1 MKKTKSLLTLLLAMV
16 LTLSLFPVSGAAAHT
31 KTVYLKTKQSEYAN
45 DRLERYTLYTYDM
58 NGVLAQEDIWARD
71 SEAGEFDWH
80 AQYLYVCN
88 PQGDITRSTYLRND
102 KLIEIYDYE
111 YTYGAQY
118 TKRTA
123 YETYVYIAQD
133 VKGYNG
139 CLETYYD
146 ASGNVRKVLHY
157 DAQDQLKSG
166 LEYAY
171 DAQGKQICEIRYAY
185 NSSGEVT
192 GTSQTLYEYDADNR
206 LTREYD
212 PDHPYTVWKT
222 YTYNESNQLIRM
234 QYSREIGPD
243 DGSVYPFTT
252 EYTYDEHGNLVSE
265 TTTIRSRSRIN
276 PFVIHTS
283 VRRVDYEYQAFEIPV
298 PPPFE
303 DIEPD
308 GYYRYAVEWAVE
320 SGVTKGTS
328 KTTFSPDKTCTRAEA
343 VAFLWRVKGE
353 PEPKTTATRFSDV
366 PADTWYSKA
375 VAWAVETGVT
385 NGFPDGS
392 FRPTDTC
399 TRAQIVTFL
408 WRANSSPAPKDGGTR
423 FPDVPADEWY
433 SSAVAWADEAEVTN
447 GFPDGTFCPDED
459 CTRSQI
465 VTFLYRAEK
474 K

>member
-1 MKKTKSLLTLLLAMV
+1 MA
-16 LTLSLFPVSGAAAHT
+16 
-31 KTVYLKTKQSEYAN
+31 
-45 DRLERYTLYTYDM
+45 
-58 NGVLAQEDIWARD
+58 
-71 SEAGEFDWH
+71 
-80 AQYLYVCN
+80 
-88 PQGDITRSTYLRND
+88 RST
-102 KLIEIYDYE
+102 
-111 YTYGAQY
+111 
-118 TKRTA
+118 
-123 YETYVYIAQD
+123 
-133 VKGYNG
+133 
-139 CLETYYD
+139 
-146 ASGNVRKVLHY
+146 ASMFPSLSCWMLF
-157 DAQDQLKSG
+157 LKSPASVSTER
-166 LEYAY
+166 LAL
-171 DAQGKQICEIRYAY
+171 KQICEIRYAY

-353 PEPKTTATRFSDV
+353 LSQRPQQH
-366 PADTWYSKA
+366 
-375 VAWAVETGVT
+375 
-385 NGFPDGS
+385 GFPM
-392 FRPTDTC
+392 FRQIRGTARRSRGQWKPASPTASRTAASAPM
-399 TRAQIVTFL
+399 T
-408 WRANSSPAPKDGGTR
+408 PAPAR
-423 FPDVPADEWY
+423 
-433 SSAVAWADEAEVTN
+433 
-447 GFPDGTFCPDED
+447 
-459 CTRSQI
+459 RS
-465 VTFLYRAEK
+465 
-474 K
+474 